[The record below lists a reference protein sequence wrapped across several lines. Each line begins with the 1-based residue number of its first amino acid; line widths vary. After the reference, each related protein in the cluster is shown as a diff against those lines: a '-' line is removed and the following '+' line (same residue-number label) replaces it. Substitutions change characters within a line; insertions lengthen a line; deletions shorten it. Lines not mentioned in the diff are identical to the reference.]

1 MKNLKYIFV
10 ILLIG
15 GLVLTIKNESAADDI
30 NSANIEGMN
39 LSTIETKTVT
49 AKPAVNV
56 AGMGFMT
63 ASWYGP
69 KFHGKLT
76 ANGEIYDQMAFTAA
90 HKSLPFGTMLKLT
103 NLENGKSV
111 IVRVNDRGPYING
124 RDIDLS
130 KGAAIALGSIKN
142 GVIKVKVEQ
151 LIVANQFH
159 PFDVF

>member
-1 MKNLKYIFV
+1 LKNLKYIFV

-39 LSTIETKTVT
+39 LSTIETET
-49 AKPAVNV
+49 AEVIPAVNV
-56 AGMGFMT
+56 TGMGFMT

-76 ANGEIYDQMAFTAA
+76 ANGEVYDQMAFTAA

-111 IVRVNDRGPYING
+111 VVRVNDRGPYIKG

-130 KGAAIALGSIKN
+130 KGAAMALGSIKP

-151 LIVANQFH
+151 LIVANDFH
-159 PFDVF
+159 PFDVL

>member
-1 MKNLKYIFV
+1 MTV
-10 ILLIG
+10 
-15 GLVLTIKNESAADDI
+15 KNESAADDI

-39 LSTIETKTVT
+39 LSTTKSKTVE

-76 ANGEIYDQMAFTAA
+76 ANGEVYDQLAFTAA

-111 IVRVNDRGPYING
+111 IVRVNDRGPYVKG

-142 GVIKVKVEQ
+142 GVIKVQVEQ
-151 LIVANQFH
+151 LIVANDFH

>member
-56 AGMGFMT
+56 TGMGFMT

-130 KGAAIALGSIKN
+130 KGAAISLGSIKN